1 MTEQL
6 REQCCY
12 VGRQVLARR
21 GWELVQ
27 DETAF
32 TREVLT
38 QVQLRLGR
46 MHPRQRNRRP
56 LEKVIEDATVNCYGH
71 LWHAACGADGTPR
84 QWRAFKELHHYLY
97 PIALYRAN
105 YDVYVAEESTQ
116 EALIGLWQS
125 LDQVRD
131 PGSFARWAG
140 VIVSNKVRRELE
152 KRTQK
157 GREISITDL
166 RRPEHSERQ
175 PAREDGG
182 LGPELQGIGDHPNQL
197 MASQKPR
204 MTDEI
209 RARVETAIKGCLR
222 RSKQQQ
228 AVIIGFFLNE
238 KDLKELADEL
248 DKRLNNIY
256 VLKTRALARLREC
269 QEFLTALEE
278 FV

>member
-12 VGRQVLARR
+12 VGRQVLARQ

-38 QVQLRLGR
+38 QVQLRLR
-46 MHPRQRNRRP
+46 CMHPVQRNRRP

-71 LWHAACGADGTPR
+71 LWHAACGADGTLR

-116 EALIGLWQS
+116 DALISVWQR

-131 PGSFARWAG
+131 SGSFARWAG
-140 VIVSNKVRRELE
+140 VIVSNEVRGKLE

-157 GREISITDL
+157 GWEISVTDL
-166 RRPEHSERQ
+166 RRPDHSERQ
-175 PAREDGG
+175 RANEAGG
-182 LGPELQGIGDHPNQL
+182 WGPELQEIEDHPSQL
-197 MASQKPR
+197 VVSQKSK
-204 MTDEI
+204 MTDEMRASIEIAI
-209 RARVETAIKGCLR
+209 RGCLR

-228 AVIIGFFLNE
+228 AVIIGLFLNE
-238 KDLKELADEL
+238 KSLKELADEL

-269 QEFLTALEE
+269 QEFLKVLEE